1 MTLDRWIELLERI
14 DRTFTITDRT
24 IEEFEDGPGEVE
36 TIFFHAPAGDMRLE
50 RAVRPVVLSK
60 KVKFSNRVGAAQT
73 TQYTYSESETSDRV
87 KLFLRAAS
95 GEWTE
100 VDFGAMFKGAS

>member
-36 TIFFHAPAGDMRLE
+36 TIFFRAPSGEMRLE
-50 RAVRPVVLSK
+50 RTVRPVVLSK
-60 KVKFSNRVGAAQT
+60 KVKFSNRVGAAPT
-73 TQYTYSESETSDRV
+73 TQYTYSDSETSDRV
-87 KLFLRAAS
+87 RLFQRGTA
-95 GEWTE
+95 GDWVE
-100 VDFGAMFKGAS
+100 VDFAAMFKGAS